1 MLVPM
6 ILWVVSSKN
15 KGTTNPEKET
25 DSNSSSKDDD
35 AYYSSLAK
43 ANEDYWNNMSPEDKA
58 KWQQWEEAESR
69 ANDPYRNGLISGGGS
84 QTQPSGAGTAGNAN
98 AGN

>member
-1 MLVPM
+1 MVLR
-6 ILWVVSSKN
+6 VVSSKEN
-15 KGTTNPEKET
+15 GLKNEKE
-25 DSNSSSKDDD
+25 SSSSSSNKDDD

-98 AGN
+98 TGN